1 MCAMTNACRAD
12 LGFLEAGS
20 RVSVE
25 ISGYA
30 NVRLIEPEAM
40 VLMQFGYGYLFYG
53 GLSRPGTVTLEVPDD
68 GYWWHLVDVVG
79 LTGTVSVSSLSV
91 ERRRLLPV

>member
-1 MCAMTNACRAD
+1 MYAMSNACRAD

-20 RVSVE
+20 RATVE

-40 VLMQFGYGYLFYG
+40 VSGSG
-53 GLSRPGTVTLEVPDD
+53 PGRRRECARRAQRVKEHRCAASTPA
-68 GYWWHLVDVVG
+68 
-79 LTGTVSVSSLSV
+79 LTGC
-91 ERRRLLPV
+91 P